1 VLVVDDTAANV
12 RLLGRLLCA
21 DGYSVI
27 EARDGQE
34 AVHVAT
40 AALPDLV
47 LMDIRMPRQDGFA
60 ACRELKS
67 HPRTLLIPVILMT
80 GAHESADRL
89 LAIEAGADDYVSKPI
104 DRTELRA
111 RVRSLM
117 RVKHYTD
124 DLDSAEAVILSLG
137 LTVEARS
144 PYTHGHCQRLA
155 SYGEA
160 LGRRLALSPDELA
173 ALRRGGYLHDIGKI
187 AIPDAILFKQGA
199 LTPAEAQEMRRHTVI
214 GDELC
219 GTLRALRLV
228 RPIVR
233 HHHERL
239 DGRGYPDGL
248 AGLAVPLLAQIISL
262 VDAYDAMTTDRPYRS
277 ACAPAAALESLYD
290 DAAQGWRDRDLVD
303 AFADIVPDRVR
314 EAM

>member
-27 EARDGQE
+27 EARDGHE
-34 AVHVAT
+34 AVEVAT

-47 LMDIRMPRQDGFA
+47 LMDIRMPRRDGFA
-60 ACRELKS
+60 ACRDLKS

-89 LAIEAGADDYVSKPI
+89 LAIEAGSDDYVSKPI

-173 ALRRGGYLHDIGKI
+173 TSARLPFPTRSSSSRG
-187 AIPDAILFKQGA
+187 
-199 LTPAEAQEMRRHTVI
+199 R
-214 GDELC
+214 
-219 GTLRALRLV
+219 
-228 RPIVR
+228 
-233 HHHERL
+233 
-239 DGRGYPDGL
+239 
-248 AGLAVPLLAQIISL
+248 
-262 VDAYDAMTTDRPYRS
+262 
-277 ACAPAAALESLYD
+277 
-290 DAAQGWRDRDLVD
+290 
-303 AFADIVPDRVR
+303 
-314 EAM
+314 